1 MARTV
6 RDCAILLEAMAG
18 FDPKDST
25 SLDLPV
31 PQWEAGLSSDLKGKR
46 VGIPK
51 EYRIDGVPADI
62 NALWD
67 QGIEWLRDAGAEI
80 GRDQPAAH
88 QICAADLLHHRPG
101 RGLVQPRPL

>member
-1 MARTV
+1 MAKTV

-31 PQWEAGLSSDLKGKR
+31 PQWEANLSSDLRGKR

-51 EYRIDGVPADI
+51 EYRIDGVPAEI

-67 QGIEWLRDAGAEI
+67 QRHRMAEGRRRDA

-88 QICAADLLHHRPG
+88 QICASDLLHHRAG
-101 RGLVQPRPL
+101 RSLVQPRPL

>member
-1 MARTV
+1 MS
-6 RDCAILLEAMAG
+6 G

-51 EYRIDGVPADI
+51 EYRIDGVPEDI

-67 QGIEWLRDAGAEI
+67 QGIEWLQGRGRGA

-88 QICAADLLHHRPG
+88 QICAADLLHHRAG

>member
-1 MARTV
+1 
-6 RDCAILLEAMAG
+6 MAG

-46 VGIPK
+46 VGIPR
-51 EYRIDGVPADI
+51 EYRIDGVPAEID
-62 NALWD
+62 ALWD
-67 QGIEWLRDAGAEI
+67 QGIEWLQGRRREA

-88 QICAADLLHHRPG
+88 QIRAADLLHHRAG
-101 RGLVQPRPL
+101 RSVVQPRPL